1 MKGSERKE
9 YELCDVLRTE
19 YDALL
24 ETDTFKESKTD
35 KTSLSEI
42 YSKVH
47 HQETPPLHALCLS
60 GGGIRSATFNLGV
73 MQGLAKAGVLKK
85 FHYLSTVSGGGYIG
99 GWLSAWISRH
109 PNGIDGVIAEMS
121 ASAGCS
127 RGNKK
132 PDGPEPEAITRLRAF
147 SNYLTPKLG
156 LFNADTWT
164 LIATFVRNMLLNW
177 LILLPLITAALMIP
191 RFGLLWFS
199 SAAQASNTT
208 QWPGSI
214 GLAGLVMVVIAV
226 GYICCD
232 LPSIG
237 NRRGSQGKFI
247 LFFLCPFIIASFCL
261 TAYWAGH
268 ATLVTDLFEATKNRF
283 PVITDILNHDWAPFV
298 LLGALI
304 HTIGWLVFFL
314 LSKLS
319 PSSRKIDA
327 TTALILIVSA
337 TMSGAIG
344 GLAAYGFATSLHFSG
359 KENSILFTCF
369 GPAVIIAIFLVTGL
383 FQVGLVSR
391 WTTDE
396 DREWWARS
404 MAWLLIVMVGWTA
417 VSALVIYGPDLFLK
431 IKSSLLKWALGAS
444 GGVAGVI
451 ISVLGYSDKTYTFI
465 KKKNLS
471 ELALQIAAVVFILV
485 LGVALSLLPACILPA
500 TAFDLNVTSYKSWL
514 SLHTINSPLFLFLG
528 LLAFSGISA
537 WFVNVN
543 KFSLNSM
550 YRNRLILA
558 YLGASRHDKKDST
571 TPGLCKHPTNHDICL
586 TCTKGPRA
594 PNPFTGFDSNDN
606 CYMMSLPQ
614 RPLLVVNMA
623 LNLAKTSNLAWQ
635 QRKAES
641 FTVTCHHSGNF
652 RIGYRNSDE
661 YGGGKIEPIS
671 LGTAVSISGAAV
683 SPNMGYHSSPLITF
697 LLALFNVRLGW
708 WLGNPKKRYW
718 KNKGPNMA
726 FAPLIMETLGLTT
739 DEGRFVYLSDGGH
752 FENLGLYEMVLRRC
766 RCIVVCDSGC
776 DKKYGYEDLGNAI
789 RKIRID
795 LGIPIDLDL
804 GTVEKNGYAL
814 GSICYEAVDGEGSR
828 TGKLIYLKPTI
839 TKDVTADVLNYKRTN
854 DDFPHQST
862 ADQWFD
868 ESQFES
874 YRMLGLLT
882 AENVIPV
889 IKGKE
894 EKDQSHA

>member
-1 MKGSERKE
+1 MAKSDNNK

-19 YDALL
+19 YNSFLEKDAFTESGTDEAAL
-24 ETDTFKESKTD
+24 EA
-35 KTSLSEI
+35 I
-42 YSKVH
+42 YAKVH
-47 HQETPPLHALCLS
+47 NQEPPLHALCLS

-73 MQGLAKAGVLKK
+73 MQGLAKAGILEK

-109 PNGIDGVIAEMS
+109 PQGLVGVIAEMS

-127 RGNKK
+127 QGNKK
-132 PDGPEPEAITRLRAF
+132 PDGPEPEAITRLRAY

-164 LIATFVRNMLLNW
+164 LIATFLRNMALNW
-177 LILLPLITAALMIP
+177 LILVPLLAAVLMLP
-191 RFGLLWFS
+191 RFGLLLFS
-199 SAAQASNTT
+199 SAAQASGA
-208 QWPGSI
+208 QWLGSLGSI
-214 GLAGLVMVVIAV
+214 GLGMIALAV
-226 GYICCD
+226 GYIGCD

-237 NRRGSQGKFI
+237 NWRGSQNKFI

-268 ATLVTDLFEATKNRF
+268 ANLVTDLFDVTKQRLHTI
-283 PVITDILNHDWAPFV
+283 PDIFNHDWLPFI
-298 LLGALI
+298 LLGAFVHAVSWGI
-304 HTIGWLVFFL
+304 FFCAA
-314 LSKLS
+314 KRS
-319 PSSRKIDA
+319 PRSRKIGA
-327 TTALILIVSA
+327 TTALKLVVSA
-337 TMSGAIG
+337 GVSGAIG
-344 GLAAYGFATSLHFSG
+344 GLTAYWCATYLHFSG
-359 KENSILFTCF
+359 NGKSILFTCF
-369 GPAVIIAIFLVTGL
+369 GPMAIFTIFLVTGL
-383 FQVGLVSR
+383 FLVGFVSR
-391 WTTDE
+391 CTTDE

-417 VSALVIYGPDLFLK
+417 LSTLVLYGPGLFLK
-431 IKSSLLKWALGAS
+431 IKYSLIKWALGAS
-444 GGVAGVI
+444 GGIAGAI
-451 ISVLGYSDKTYTFI
+451 ISVLGYSDKTHTFI